1 MRATKKKYYR
11 TMMNVGK
18 AKYVVSFHDGIKKH
32 SDGSAF
38 YDLISFKNKKDFNT
52 FVKNLEKKGYLYK

>member
-1 MRATKKKYYR
+1 MSATKKKYYR

-38 YDLISFKNKKDFNT
+38 YDLRSFKNKKDFNT